1 MRHTVKNIVSS
12 VLILGSIAFAAP
24 ASAGAIDRACRQS
37 DRGASAPQLCG
48 CLQAVANT
56 TLKRSEHRRVAK
68 FFKDPHMAQEVRQS
82 NRRPDADFWLR
93 YRSFGEQVRQ
103 VCG

>member
-1 MRHTVKNIVSS
+1 MKNTISS
-12 VLILGSIAFAAP
+12 ILILGSIAFAAP
-24 ASAGAIDRACRQS
+24 ASAGVIDRACRQT

-48 CLQAVANT
+48 CLQSVANS
-56 TLKRSEHRRVAK
+56 TLKRSEHRRIAK

-82 NRRPDADFWLR
+82 GRRPDADFWLR
-93 YRSFGEQVRQ
+93 YRTFGERAQQ